1 MKREYKTPEAN
12 RIASARQFYE
22 MGLAWRWIR
31 KHRPD
36 IEQVIRAE
44 GFKKYPGKQPRS
56 MALPKSLDTL
66 E

>member
-36 IEQVIRAE
+36 IEQIIRAE
-44 GFKKYPGKQPRS
+44 GFKKYPASKRPS
-56 MALPKSLDTL
+56 LMLPKSLETL